1 VKYSK
6 ESFIAELVAWVREQC
21 EEKRFGTFGVEITI
35 HEGMPVS
42 ITKSERLTFN
52 RIVGGIE
59 SK

>member
-1 VKYSK
+1 MKYLK
-6 ESFIAELVAWVREQC
+6 ESFIAEIVTWVREQC
-21 EEKRFGTFGVEITI
+21 EGKQFGTFGVEITI

-42 ITKSERLTFN
+42 ITKTKRITFN

>member
-1 VKYSK
+1 MKYSK
-6 ESFIAELVAWVREQC
+6 ESFVAELVGWVREQF

-42 ITKSERLTFN
+42 VTKSERLTFN